1 MGELVSLQDYR
12 DKKKSEELDD
22 LKKIVRAWANAMGD
36 PEVAPYFLPL
46 EEHLDTSPAQGYND
60 GTEGE

>member
-1 MGELVSLQDYR
+1 MGELVSLQEYR

-22 LKKIVRAWANAMGD
+22 LKKVVRAWANAMGE

-46 EEHLDTSPAQGYND
+46 EEHLDTNTATSYTD
-60 GTEGE
+60 REGGE

>member
-1 MGELVSLQDYR
+1 MGELVSLQEYR

-36 PEVAPYFLPL
+36 PEVEPYFLPL
-46 EEHLDTSPAQGYND
+46 EEHLDTSTTTSYTD
-60 GTEGE
+60 REGRE